1 MRIRK
6 VATYDGVWT
15 LFVGDHLC
23 ISDLSEAQAD
33 ALAAAFASLLDHH

>member
-15 LFVGDHLC
+15 LFVGEHLC

-33 ALAAAFASLLDHH
+33 ALAAAFASFSKKE